1 MSLSLSDLL
10 RALLAA
16 PARAVDD
23 LRGLS
28 DTAQELPGL
37 LRQLLEGVR
46 SLDRR
51 VSTTS
56 TDVSSIPQGLAEL
69 RADIVAVG
77 AGLLRLEE
85 SVGSLDS
92 RLTTVQA
99 TIDGLLL
106 TVPGLQEDLNGV
118 RQDVHEAVRRLPDPD
133 QPGPLA
139 RVRDALVPDAHPNPS

>member
-1 MSLSLSDLL
+1 MSFSISDLVWAPL
-10 RALLAA
+10 SV

-51 VSTTS
+51 VSRTS
-56 TDVSSIPQGLAEL
+56 VDVSSIPEQLGEL
-69 RADIVAVG
+69 RADLLALG
-77 AGLLRLEE
+77 AGMLRLQD
-85 SVGSLDS
+85 SVAAVDG
-92 RLTTVQA
+92 RLTTVQTA
-99 TIDGLLL
+99 IDGLLL
-106 TVPGLQEDLNGV
+106 TVPGLQEDLSGV

-139 RVRDALVPDAHPNPS
+139 RVRDALVPEAHPH

>member
-1 MSLSLSDLL
+1 MSFSISDLVWAPL
-10 RALLAA
+10 SV

-51 VSTTS
+51 VSRTS
-56 TDVSSIPQGLAEL
+56 VDVSSIPEQLGEL
-69 RADIVAVG
+69 RADLLALG
-77 AGLLRLEE
+77 AGMLRLED
-85 SVGSLDS
+85 SVAAVDG
-92 RLTTVQA
+92 RLTTVQTA
-99 TIDGLLL
+99 IDGLLL
-106 TVPGLQEDLNGV
+106 TVPGLQEDLSGV
-118 RQDVHEAVRRLPDPD
+118 RQDVHEVVRRLPDPD

-139 RVRDALVPDAHPNPS
+139 RVRDTLVPEAHPH